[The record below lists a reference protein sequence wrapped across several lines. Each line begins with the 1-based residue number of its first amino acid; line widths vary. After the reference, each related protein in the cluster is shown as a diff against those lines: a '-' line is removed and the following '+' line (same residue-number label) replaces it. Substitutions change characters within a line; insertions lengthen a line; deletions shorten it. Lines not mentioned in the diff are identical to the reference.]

1 MKENSFDT
9 HLFTLTDEAILSAD
23 FPDDIAERAEASRD
37 RIFEDILEFI
47 TEEKR
52 R

>member
-1 MKENSFDT
+1 MKEDCFDT
-9 HLFTLTDEAILSAD
+9 NVFLLTDEAILSAD
-23 FPDDIAERAEASRD
+23 FPADVAERAEASRD
-37 RIFEDILEFI
+37 RIFEDIQEFI